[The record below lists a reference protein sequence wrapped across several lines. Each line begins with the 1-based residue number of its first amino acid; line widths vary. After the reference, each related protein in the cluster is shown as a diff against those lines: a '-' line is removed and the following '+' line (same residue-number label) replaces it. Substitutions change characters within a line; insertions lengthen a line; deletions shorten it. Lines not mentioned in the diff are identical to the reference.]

1 MKITIKPIIEEL
13 KKHGVSEEGLTI
25 VSNAFDLAV
34 DIHKNQK
41 RESGEPYITHPIAVA
56 EILMKELDVYIPEAV
71 AAALLHDAIED
82 GKKEEKESID
92 EIIEKTN
99 EYIASLVD
107 GVTKLKAMEFP
118 DKDEKI
124 AANLRKLV
132 NAILVNILEIYIKI
146 ADRIHNM
153 RTLGYKKTEI
163 KKIENSIETLEVFA
177 PFADI
182 IGSYKAKNILEE
194 LALMYIDSDA
204 YEEII
209 KRREELK
216 TKYKPELDEM
226 ADTIQKKLAEK
237 GIKGRIVYREQ
248 SPYTIYKRLQKG
260 YKLENQ
266 YDLHYLKVIVDT
278 IPDCYNTLG
287 IIHSCFKP
295 INGRFKDYI
304 YNPRTNNYQSI
315 HTRVS
320 YLGKEWKFK
329 IRTEAMD
336 QIAAYGY
343 SACWNMKNFDNVA
356 PIQYGRTVEET
367 NEILKTG
374 QVLQKIQEIEKTS
387 NSDLEF
393 LERVRKEILAAHVYV
408 YNTKGEVIEMPK
420 GSTVLDYVCEVYPD
434 KIDTI
439 TSIVVNGIEVMPDT
453 LLNDDDTIRV
463 IEEGKI
469 THENWENYATSDNAK
484 KKMKELQ
491 RREGMV

>member
-13 KKHGVSEEGLTI
+13 ERHGASKEELELVNT
-25 VSNAFDLAV
+25 AFKMASR
-34 DIHKNQK
+34 IHKRQK
-41 RESGEPYITHPIAVA
+41 RESGEPYIIHPIAVA
-56 EILMKELDVYIPEAV
+56 EILMNELGVYIPYAV
-71 AAALLHDAIED
+71 AAALLHDTIED
-82 GKKEEKESID
+82 AKTDDYSLDTITL
-92 EIIEKTN
+92 KTN
-99 EYIASLVD
+99 KKVATLVD
-107 GVTKLKAMEFP
+107 GVTKLRAMDFTNTA
-118 DKDEKI
+118 EKI
-124 AANLRKLV
+124 AANQRKLF
-132 NAILVNILEIYIKI
+132 NAIADNILVFYIKI
-146 ADRIHNM
+146 ADRIQNM
-153 RTLGYKKTEI
+153 RTLKHKKSEI
-163 KKIENSIETLEVFA
+163 KQMENAIETLDVYAPLSDFA
-177 PFADI
+177 
-182 IGSYKAKNILEE
+182 GSYKAKNILEE
-194 LALMYIDSDA
+194 LSLKYISPPA

-248 SPYTIYKRLQKG
+248 SPYTVNKRLSKG
-260 YKLENQ
+260 YKIENQ
-266 YDLHYLKVIVDT
+266 YDLHYLKVVVESIS
-278 IPDCYNTLG
+278 DCYSTLG
-287 IIHSCFKP
+287 LIHSCFKP
-295 INGRFKDYI
+295 VNGRFKDYI
-304 YNPRTNNYQSI
+304 YSPRTNNYQSI

-320 YLGKEWKFK
+320 FKDREWKIK
-329 IRTEAMD
+329 VRTEAMD